1 MTQMSIEM
9 LTPERVTEL
18 WPVLEPHFEAACQ
31 GNEIAKDEL
40 DAKDIYVLAMTGLV
54 AIFVGFE
61 NDEPACVMGI
71 QFTNTNGHK
80 GADVMALAGR
90 GLMRFKRAYWRSI
103 IEWLKANGPQYDSIE
118 CTCCQYIGGGGFHIG
133 KESPGADS
141 RDTCHQQQDDCQ
153 T

>member
-40 DAKDIYVLAMTGLV
+40 DAKDIYVLAVTGLV

-103 IEWLKANGPQYDSIE
+103 IEWLKANGVEFLDAYAPERLAKIYMSKF
-118 CTCCQYIGGGGFHIG
+118 GFN
-133 KESPGADS
+133 KSCMYVRMAL
-141 RDTCHQQQDDCQ
+141 
-153 T
+153 